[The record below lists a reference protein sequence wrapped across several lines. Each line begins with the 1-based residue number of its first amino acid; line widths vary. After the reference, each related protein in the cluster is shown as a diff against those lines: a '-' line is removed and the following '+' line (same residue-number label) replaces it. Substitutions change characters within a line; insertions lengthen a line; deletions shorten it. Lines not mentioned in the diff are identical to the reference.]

1 MMKFKILLFVLMH
14 SFISIG
20 QTQDI
25 QKSGLNVKI
34 YSYKNKAL
42 FTSNKDKKEIWWF
55 FFKVDWNEKTM
66 QYVELVFE
74 EGGKLPDLSNVN
86 KLFRKS
92 NIDKFIVLNP
102 HKIKIRGQRGYRR
115 RRGWFDFATPGVKIP
130 FIPARKYFLK
140 GDTLTGK
147 NKNLKFV
154 LDKDL
159 TTKYQE
165 QKKV

>member
-14 SFISIG
+14 SFLSIG
-20 QTQDI
+20 QTQNI
-25 QKSGLNVKI
+25 QKSDSNVKI

-55 FFKVDWNEKTM
+55 FFKVDWDERTI
-66 QYVELVFE
+66 QSVEFVFE
-74 EGGKLPDLSNVN
+74 EGGKFPDLSNVN
-86 KLFRKS
+86 KLFKITD
-92 NIDKFIVLNP
+92 IDEFIILSP
-102 HKIKIRGQRGYRR
+102 HKIKVRGQRGYRQ
-115 RRGWFDFATPGVKIP
+115 RGWFDFATPGVKIP
-130 FIPARKYFLK
+130 AIPARKYFFK

-159 TTKYQE
+159 TTRYQE
-165 QKKV
+165 QKRV